1 MPGGAI
7 FAPLRRSW
15 ESLFSMSR
23 SLQLKTKLQQE

>member
-23 SLQLKTKLQQE
+23 SLQQTKLQQE